1 MNKHLFRSL
10 ILACLI
16 SLAFLLPPQTSGTD
30 KEDLRP
36 SILAGRWYPQSQ
48 DALAQ
53 TIQRLLSRVKTP
65 ILDGEL
71 KAIIVPHAGYSYSGY
86 VAAHA
91 YKLLSKKQFRR
102 VILIGP
108 SHRTGFRG
116 VSVNLQAGYETP
128 LGIVPVDQ
136 EMARKILNTGP
147 NIRWLRKAHAFEHS
161 LEIQLPFLQTV
172 LHNFKIVPIIMGQ
185 QDFETCLS
193 LANTLVQVLKD
204 TKDTLL
210 LASSDLS
217 HYHPYNKANTLDHQF
232 IKDLQRFDP
241 QGLSKDLIL
250 GKCEACGGG
259 PVITTLL
266 ASKAIGADQAIILN
280 HANSGDITGD
290 HSQVV
295 GYLSAALIKSSDTG
309 PHPK

>member
-1 MNKHLFRSL
+1 MNKHFSNSL
-10 ILACLI
+10 IIVCLI
-16 SLAFLLPPQTSGTD
+16 SLAILLPPHASGTD

-36 SILAGRWYPQSQ
+36 SILAGRWYPRPRN
-48 DALAQ
+48 ALTQ
-53 TIQRLLSRVKTP
+53 TIQRFLTRVKTP
-65 ILDGEL
+65 AFDGEL
-71 KAIIVPHAGYSYSGY
+71 KAVIVPHAGYKYSGH
-86 VAAHA
+86 VAANA

-108 SHRTGFRG
+108 SHRTGFKG
-116 VSVNLQAGYETP
+116 VSVNLQTGYETP
-128 LGIVPVDQ
+128 LGIVPVDL
-136 EMARKILNTGP
+136 EMARKILDTGP

-172 LHNFKIVPIIMGQ
+172 LHNFKIVPVIMGQ
-185 QDFETCLS
+185 QDFKTCLN

-204 TKDTLL
+204 AKDTLL

-217 HYHPYNKANTLDHQF
+217 HYHPYNKANAFDHRF
-232 IKDLQRFDP
+232 IKDLKNFDP
-241 QGLSKDLIL
+241 QGLSKDLSL

-259 PVITTLL
+259 PVITVLL
-266 ASKAIGADQAIILN
+266 ASKAIGADQVIILN

-295 GYLSAALIKSSDTG
+295 GYLSAALIKSSDKG
-309 PHPK
+309 PHLK